1 VARFN
6 LPLMFPQP
14 VKSFDVSGDE
24 TSPDLIR
31 KTMEIVNDEYL
42 EQCVPIFP
50 GGDASVFP
58 WDCLV
63 AIGESTS
70 ILTGPCKR

>member
-1 VARFN
+1 
-6 LPLMFPQP
+6 
-14 VKSFDVSGDE
+14 
-24 TSPDLIR
+24 
-31 KTMEIVNDEYL
+31 MEIVNDEYL